1 MPTII
6 IEGHKFRF
14 YSSDGSEPPHMHV
27 LRGENHAK
35 IWLRP
40 VAVEYNHGY
49 SLRDL
54 NHIVRLAHQHRA
66 RLLKV
71 RYGYFGRQGP

>member
-1 MPTII
+1 
-6 IEGHKFRF
+6 
-14 YSSDGSEPPHMHV
+14 MHV

-71 RYGYFGRQGP
+71 WHGYFGRQGP